1 MRRGILGGT
10 FDPIHTGHLILAQE
24 VLGSLGLDE
33 IWFVPTGEPWMKKG
47 QAVTSKAHRKAMV
60 ELAIAGNDRFKLSTV
75 EMDRAGETFTVDT
88 LESLKAGEMHDD
100 EVLFIMGVDTLNS
113 MHRWKAP
120 ERILEL
126 AQIVIALRPGYGEV
140 DLQALQALD
149 PKAAERVLTVHLPLI
164 EISAS
169 ELRRRASSGETYRYL
184 VPDAVGEYIEQ
195 HALYR

>member
-24 VLGSLGLDE
+24 VLASLGLDE
-33 IWFVPTGEPWMKKG
+33 VWFVPTGEPWMKKG
-47 QAVTSKAHRKAMV
+47 QPLTSKAHRKAMV
-60 ELAIAGNDRFKLSTV
+60 ELAISGNHHFKLSTV

-88 LESLKAGEMHDD
+88 LEDLKAGEMHDD

-140 DLQALQALD
+140 DLHALQALD
-149 PKAAERVLTVHLPLI
+149 PSAAERVLTVHLPLI
-164 EISAS
+164 EISAT
-169 ELRRRASSGETYRYL
+169 ELRRRANSGETYRYL
-184 VPDAVGEYIEQ
+184 VPDAVGEYIEK